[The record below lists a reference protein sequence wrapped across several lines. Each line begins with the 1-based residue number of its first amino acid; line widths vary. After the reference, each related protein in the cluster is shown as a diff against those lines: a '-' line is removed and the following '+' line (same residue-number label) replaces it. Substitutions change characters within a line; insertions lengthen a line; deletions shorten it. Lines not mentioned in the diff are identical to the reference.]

1 MLFADAVYVGIDPTA
16 GRKPMHYAAIDN
28 QMRLVALDHGSMEDV
43 LAFVAGQE
51 KAVVAVDA
59 PQSPN
64 QGLMRRSDIRRS
76 FNLDPEGRT
85 WGQWKVCEYELRRR
99 NIRLYNTP
107 DNEEDARGW
116 VRIGFEIFRRL
127 EALGYR
133 HHFVGEGLTPRTMIE
148 VHPHGCFT
156 VMLGLRPFL
165 KQKLE
170 GRIQRQLLLYI
181 AGLDIP
187 NPMRALEEIT
197 RHNLLN
203 SRLPIECLY
212 KHDQLDALVA
222 AYTSYLV
229 AAKPEKV
236 IQAGDRE
243 EGMITL
249 PTNELKDF
257 YP

>member
-1 MLFADAVYVGIDPTA
+1 
-16 GRKPMHYAAIDN
+16 
-28 QMRLVALDHGSMEDV
+28 
-43 LAFVAGQE
+43 
-51 KAVVAVDA
+51 
-59 PQSPN
+59 
-64 QGLMRRSDIRRS
+64 
-76 FNLDPEGRT
+76 
-85 WGQWKVCEYELRRR
+85 
-99 NIRLYNTP
+99 
-107 DNEEDARGW
+107 
-116 VRIGFEIFRRL
+116 
-127 EALGYR
+127 
-133 HHFVGEGLTPRTMIE
+133 
-148 VHPHGCFT
+148 
-156 VMLGLRPFL
+156 MLGLRPFL